1 MRLKCGDE
9 KFSPVIENH
18 KTFNYDTQAMKKYK
32 IHTLQKYLAVLSQR
46 TPVPGGGSAAAL
58 VGSLG
63 AALISMTANYSMK
76 RNQPRSVEAKIK
88 TILKKSE
95 IIRKRLLDLVDLDAQ
110 AYLNVVKN
118 RKARPDKNKKALRRA
133 RQVPQEVCRLCSQ
146 AIDLTPFLVLKG
158 NKYLLSD
165 VKVAVEFLLTAF
177 SAAKINVEVN
187 Q

>member
-1 MRLKCGDE
+1 
-9 KFSPVIENH
+9 
-18 KTFNYDTQAMKKYK
+18 MKKYK
-32 IHTLQKYLAVLSQR
+32 THTLQKYLTVLSQK

-63 AALISMTANYSMK
+63 AALISMTANYSMN
-76 RNQPRSVEAKIK
+76 RNQLRSVEVKIK
-88 TILKKSE
+88 TIFKKSE

-118 RKARPDKNKKALRRA
+118 RKACLSGRQAPPDQKKKALRRA
-133 RQVPQEVCRLCSQ
+133 TEVPQEVCRLCSQ

-165 VKVAVEFLLTAF
+165 VKVAVEFLLAAF
-177 SAAKINVEVN
+177 QAAKVNMEVN